1 MNGEYMYCR
10 FQRDIGRSISLSR
23 LFHLTKALYHF
34 ADRDARYIYR
44 IENEDQKPSFDV
56 LYKIIRTLSMA
67 PDRIFYPEAESDTVS
82 ETEVIYHMLYRC
94 DKRALRTVHATVS
107 ALIEDK

>member
-1 MNGEYMYCR
+1 MPCAVFKR
-10 FQRDIGRSISLSR
+10 SRVKVDISV
-23 LFHLTKALYHF
+23 
-34 ADRDARYIYR
+34 RYIYR

-67 PDRIFYPEAESDTVS
+67 PDRFFYPDAESDTVS